1 MKIVQILTSFAFGD
15 AIGNDVCAL
24 DTALKNMGYQTEIY
38 AEYIDKRIKK
48 EHVFLVNR
56 LIKLE
61 KEDIIIYHLSTGTEL
76 NYKVA
81 QSKARLLI
89 YYHNITPPE
98 FFHGYNLRA
107 EESCKQGLES
117 AKYLAK
123 RAEYCWS
130 VSEFNKKDLLTMGYQ
145 QKIDI
150 LPILI
155 PFDDYKKQPNREIIR
170 KYGEDGVVNLLFT
183 GRVAPNKKHEDI
195 IRAFYYYKK
204 YKNPKSRLF
213 LIGGFDKKDRYFQKL
228 QQYIKKLGL
237 GDEDVI
243 FPGHIKFD
251 EILAYYHIADVFLCM
266 SEHEGF
272 CVPLVEA
279 MYFGIPILAY
289 ASTAIP
295 DTLGKGGLLLDEKD
309 PIYAAEIIHR
319 LVIDKELV
327 FYLREEQK
335 KRLEDFSYKRIYLL
349 LKEYITE
356 FVGKTE

>member
-1 MKIVQILTSFAFGD
+1 MKIVQVLTSFAFGD

-24 DTALKNMGYQTEIY
+24 DTALKSMGYQTEIY

-48 EHVFLVNR
+48 EHVFLINR

-98 FFHGYNLRA
+98 FFHEYNLRT
-107 EESCKQGLES
+107 EESCRQGLE
-117 AKYLAK
+117 AAEYLAK
-123 RAEYCWS
+123 KAEYCWS

-155 PFDDYKKQPNREIIR
+155 PFDYYKKQPNREIIR

-228 QQYIKKLGL
+228 QQYIEKLGL
-237 GDEDVI
+237 GAEDVI

-295 DTLGKGGLLLDEKD
+295 DTLGKGGLLLDKKD

>member
-1 MKIVQILTSFAFGD
+1 MKIVQVLTSFAFGD

-24 DTALKNMGYQTEIY
+24 DTALKSMGYQTEIY

-48 EHVFLVNR
+48 EHVFLINR

-98 FFHGYNLRA
+98 FFHEYNLRT
-107 EESCKQGLES
+107 EESCRQGLE
-117 AKYLAK
+117 AAEYLAK
-123 RAEYCWS
+123 KAEYCWS

-228 QQYIKKLGL
+228 QQYIEKLGL
-237 GDEDVI
+237 GAE
-243 FPGHIKFD
+243 D
-251 EILAYYHIADVFLCM
+251 EI
-266 SEHEGF
+266 GR
-272 CVPLVEA
+272 
-279 MYFGIPILAY
+279 
-289 ASTAIP
+289 ASC
-295 DTLGKGGLLLDEKD
+295 
-309 PIYAAEIIHR
+309 
-319 LVIDKELV
+319 
-327 FYLREEQK
+327 RE
-335 KRLEDFSYKRIYLL
+335 RVSA
-349 LKEYITE
+349 
-356 FVGKTE
+356 

>member
-1 MKIVQILTSFAFGD
+1 
-15 AIGNDVCAL
+15 
-24 DTALKNMGYQTEIY
+24 
-38 AEYIDKRIKK
+38 
-48 EHVFLVNR
+48 
-56 LIKLE
+56 
-61 KEDIIIYHLSTGTEL
+61 
-76 NYKVA
+76 
-81 QSKARLLI
+81 
-89 YYHNITPPE
+89 
-98 FFHGYNLRA
+98 
-107 EESCKQGLES
+107 
-117 AKYLAK
+117 
-123 RAEYCWS
+123 
-130 VSEFNKKDLLTMGYQ
+130 MGYQ

-228 QQYIKKLGL
+228 QQYIEKLGL
-237 GDEDVI
+237 GAEDVI

-295 DTLGKGGLLLDEKD
+295 DTLGKGGLLLDKKD

>member
-1 MKIVQILTSFAFGD
+1 MKIVQVLTSFAFGD

-24 DTALKNMGYQTEIY
+24 DTALKSMGYQTEIY

-98 FFHGYNLRA
+98 FFHEYNLRA
-107 EESCKQGLES
+107 EESCKQGLAA

-123 RAEYCWS
+123 KAEYCWS

-228 QQYIKKLGL
+228 QQYIEKLGL
-237 GDEDVI
+237 GAEDVI

-272 CVPLVEA
+272 CVPLIEA
-279 MYFGIPILAY
+279 MYFEIPILAY

-309 PIYAAEIIHR
+309 PIYASEIIHR

-335 KRLEDFSYKRIYLL
+335 KRLEEFSYKRIYLL
-349 LKEYITE
+349 LKKYITE

>member
-1 MKIVQILTSFAFGD
+1 MKIVQVLTNFAFGD

-24 DTALKNMGYQTEIY
+24 DTALKSMGYHTEIY
-38 AEYIDKRIKK
+38 AEHIDKRIKR
-48 EHVFLVNR
+48 ESVFLANR

-89 YYHNITPPE
+89 CYHNITPPE
-98 FFHGYNLRA
+98 FFHGYSLRA
-107 EESCKQGLES
+107 EEACRQGLEA

-123 RAEYCWS
+123 KAEYCWS
-130 VSEFNKKDLLTMGYQ
+130 DSEFNKKDLLTMDYQ

-228 QQYIKKLGL
+228 QQYIEKLGL
-237 GDEDVI
+237 GTEDVI

-335 KRLEDFSYKRIYLL
+335 KRLEDFSYKKIYLL

-356 FVGKTE
+356 FVEKTE

>member
-1 MKIVQILTSFAFGD
+1 MKIVQVLTSFAFGD

-24 DTALKNMGYQTEIY
+24 DTALKSMGYQTEIY

-48 EHVFLVNR
+48 EHVFLINR

-98 FFHGYNLRA
+98 FFHEYNLRT
-107 EESCKQGLES
+107 EESCRQGLE
-117 AKYLAK
+117 AAEYLAK
-123 RAEYCWS
+123 KAEYCWS

-228 QQYIKKLGL
+228 QQYIEKLGL
-237 GDEDVI
+237 EAEDVI

-295 DTLGKGGLLLDEKD
+295 DTLGKGGLLLDKKD

-327 FYLREEQK
+327 FYLTEEK
-335 KRLEDFSYKRIYLL
+335 IRGFFL
-349 LKEYITE
+349 
-356 FVGKTE
+356 

>member
-1 MKIVQILTSFAFGD
+1 MKIVQVLTNFAFGD

-24 DTALKNMGYQTEIY
+24 DTALKSMGYQTEIY
-38 AEYIDKRIKK
+38 AEHIDKRIKR
-48 EHVFLVNR
+48 ESVFLANR

-81 QSKARLLI
+81 QNKARLLI
-89 YYHNITPPE
+89 CYHNITPPE
-98 FFHGYNLRA
+98 FFHGYSLRA
-107 EESCKQGLES
+107 EEACRQGLEA

-123 RAEYCWS
+123 KAEYCWS
-130 VSEFNKKDLLTMGYQ
+130 DSEFNKKDLLTMGYQ

-228 QQYIKKLGL
+228 QQYIEKLGL
-237 GDEDVI
+237 GAEDVI

-279 MYFGIPILAY
+279 MYFDVPILAY
-289 ASTAIP
+289 AAAAVP
-295 DTLGKGGLLLDEKD
+295 ETLCGSSMLLAQKD
-309 PIYAAEIIHR
+309 PVFAAKALGR
-319 LVIDKELV
+319 LMQDESVRAAILE
-327 FYLREEQK
+327 RQR
-335 KRLEDFSYKRIYLL
+335 KRLQCFNEKRTEHAFQ
-349 LKEYITE
+349 EYMKQWI
-356 FVGKTE
+356 

>member
-1 MKIVQILTSFAFGD
+1 M
-15 AIGNDVCAL
+15 
-24 DTALKNMGYQTEIY
+24 
-38 AEYIDKRIKK
+38 
-48 EHVFLVNR
+48 
-56 LIKLE
+56 
-61 KEDIIIYHLSTGTEL
+61 
-76 NYKVA
+76 
-81 QSKARLLI
+81 
-89 YYHNITPPE
+89 
-98 FFHGYNLRA
+98 
-107 EESCKQGLES
+107 
-117 AKYLAK
+117 
-123 RAEYCWS
+123 
-130 VSEFNKKDLLTMGYQ
+130 
-145 QKIDI
+145 
-150 LPILI
+150 
-155 PFDDYKKQPNREIIR
+155 
-170 KYGEDGVVNLLFT
+170 
-183 GRVAPNKKHEDI
+183 
-195 IRAFYYYKK
+195 
-204 YKNPKSRLF
+204 
-213 LIGGFDKKDRYFQKL
+213 
-228 QQYIKKLGL
+228 QYIEKLGL
-237 GDEDVI
+237 GAEDVI

-295 DTLGKGGLLLDEKD
+295 DTLGKGGLLLDKKD

>member
-1 MKIVQILTSFAFGD
+1 MKIVQVLTSFAFGD

-24 DTALKNMGYQTEIY
+24 DTALKSMGYQTEIY

-48 EHVFLVNR
+48 EHVFLINR

-98 FFHGYNLRA
+98 FFHEYNLRT
-107 EESCKQGLES
+107 EESCRQGLE
-117 AKYLAK
+117 AAEYLAK
-123 RAEYCWS
+123 KAEYCWS

-228 QQYIKKLGL
+228 QQYIEKLGL
-237 GDEDVI
+237 GAEDVI

-295 DTLGKGGLLLDEKD
+295 DTLGKGGLLLDKKD

>member
-1 MKIVQILTSFAFGD
+1 MKIVQVLTSFAFGD

-24 DTALKNMGYQTEIY
+24 DTALKSMGYQTEIY

-48 EHVFLVNR
+48 EHVFLINR

-98 FFHGYNLRA
+98 FFHEYNLRT
-107 EESCKQGLES
+107 EESCRQGLE
-117 AKYLAK
+117 AAEYLAK
-123 RAEYCWS
+123 KAEYCWS

-204 YKNPKSRLF
+204 YKNPKSR
-213 LIGGFDKKDRYFQKL
+213 DRKS
-228 QQYIKKLGL
+228 
-237 GDEDVI
+237 V
-243 FPGHIKFD
+243 
-251 EILAYYHIADVFLCM
+251 V
-266 SEHEGF
+266 
-272 CVPLVEA
+272 
-279 MYFGIPILAY
+279 
-289 ASTAIP
+289 
-295 DTLGKGGLLLDEKD
+295 
-309 PIYAAEIIHR
+309 
-319 LVIDKELV
+319 
-327 FYLREEQK
+327 
-335 KRLEDFSYKRIYLL
+335 
-349 LKEYITE
+349 
-356 FVGKTE
+356 